1 MMRDLRFTDELA
13 SINMLYIP
21 IYNKID
27 QILYRLSK
35 RNVLKSRLC
44 WCILSYPTAKEGRV
58 FRVYICVYI

>member
-35 RNVLKSRLC
+35 RNVLKSRL
-44 WCILSYPTAKEGRV
+44 
-58 FRVYICVYI
+58 